1 MIKDRLEKAINDQIN
16 AELYSAYL
24 YASME
29 QYFHSINLKGFAN
42 WMHVQTQEEMAH
54 AIRFGNYINGRGGRV
69 LLQAIEAPPSQWTGP
84 LQVFEEIYKH
94 EQKVTSLINN
104 LVDLAMEEKDHAMY
118 NMLQWF
124 VGEQV
129 EEESSADDI
138 VQQLKLIHEDKSA
151 LFMIDRELAARV
163 FVDPNATNA

>member
-29 QYFHSINLKGFAN
+29 QYFYSINLKGFAN

-54 AIRFGNYINGRGGRV
+54 AIRFANYVNGRGGRV
-69 LLQAIEAPPSQWTGP
+69 LLKAIDAPPSQWDNP

-94 EQKVTSLINN
+94 EQKVTSLING

-124 VGEQV
+124 VAEQV

-163 FVDPNATNA
+163 FTDPNATNA